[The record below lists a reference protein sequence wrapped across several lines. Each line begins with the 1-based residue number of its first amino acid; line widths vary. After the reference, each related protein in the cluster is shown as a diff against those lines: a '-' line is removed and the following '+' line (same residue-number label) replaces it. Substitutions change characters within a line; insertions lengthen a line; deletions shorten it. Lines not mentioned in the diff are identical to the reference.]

1 MDCDQALDR
10 IRPFFTIFID
20 GRRLTC
26 ISRTS
31 RCYGKLQA
39 SISFALLAITC
50 VTRWTRQCCNNL
62 SRLIPPPMYR
72 SSELLQWFGK
82 IRLPLRTKADSLNR
96 TGDIR
101 VTNPLFYQLNY
112 AGMCGLYSMWKK
124 ETWSKSIEYHF
135 SFRRAVTADATCYP
149 GATRTRAGSGIRTP
163 ARFPAFRFSR
173 PTPSTAWV
181 ILPILYFTICQ
192 PCVKLT
198 GKYNHPKTDPKD
210 FVKLSSFSFV
220 PSFLFK
226 LNFEF

>member
-62 SRLIPPPMYR
+62 SRLIPPPIYR
-72 SSELLQWFGK
+72 SSELLPWFGK
-82 IRLPLRTKADSLNR
+82 IRLPCRTKADSLNR

-112 AGMCGLYSMWKK
+112 IGMCGLYSMWKK
-124 ETWSKSIEYHF
+124 ETWSKAYSIIFLFTGQWPQMLPVIREL
-135 SFRRAVTADATCYP
+135 P
-149 GATRTRAGSGIRTP
+149 GLAQDQGFEPRHG
-163 ARFPAFRFSR
+163 F
-173 PTPSTAWV
+173 
-181 ILPILYFTICQ
+181 
-192 PCVKLT
+192 
-198 GKYNHPKTDPKD
+198 
-210 FVKLSSFSFV
+210 
-220 PSFLFK
+220 PSFGFQDRPLQP
-226 LNFEF
+226 LG